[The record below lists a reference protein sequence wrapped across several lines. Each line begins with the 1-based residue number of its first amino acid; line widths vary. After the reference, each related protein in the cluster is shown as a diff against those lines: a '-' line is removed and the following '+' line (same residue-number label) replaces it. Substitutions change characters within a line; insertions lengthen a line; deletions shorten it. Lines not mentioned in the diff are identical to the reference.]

1 MEGRVDDKRESMWL
15 RTREKKAK
23 TTQKQEEKGKGSVEQ
38 CWDIYIQIG
47 WSKWGG
53 KVKWN

>member
-1 MEGRVDDKRESMWL
+1 MEGRVDDKRENMRL

-23 TTQKQEEKGKGSVEQ
+23 TTQKQEEKGEGSVEQ

>member
-1 MEGRVDDKRESMWL
+1 MEGKIDDKRENNWL
-15 RTREKKAK
+15 RTREKRAR
-23 TTQKQEEKGKGSVEQ
+23 TTQKQEEKSKGSIEQ
-38 CWDIYIQIG
+38 CWDIYIQLG

>member
-1 MEGRVDDKRESMWL
+1 MEGRIYYKRENIWL

>member
-1 MEGRVDDKRESMWL
+1 MEERVDDKRENMRL

-23 TTQKQEEKGKGSVEQ
+23 TTQKQEEKCKGSVEQ

>member
-1 MEGRVDDKRESMWL
+1 MEGRADDKRENWL
-15 RTREKKAK
+15 RTRGKMAK